1 MGGIGQS
8 SDCLLYTSVT
18 RGVLEQQ
25 CSDMLTQFFK
35 ELRVRVKEE
44 RKARKLLA
52 AQEENKEHGGN
63 VYDE

>member
-1 MGGIGQS
+1 MNILENDSFNHQVK
-8 SDCLLYTSVT
+8 VT

-52 AQEENKEHGGN
+52 AQEETKE
-63 VYDE
+63 